1 MFCEVCGQLIA
12 FNCDTDELVHKT
24 AGTYPQL
31 NDHEPVM
38 SESDAARFHDRL
50 EDSCG

>member
-12 FNCDTDELVHKT
+12 FDCDTDELVHKN
-24 AGTYPQL
+24 AETYPQL

-38 SESDAARFHDRL
+38 CESDRKRHQ
-50 EDSCG
+50 G